1 MTLSRRRF
9 LTGASGAA
17 LALPWLE
24 KLSGGAAFAQA
35 ATTRP
40 TRLLVVAYPMGFIQ
54 EEWAPSAAGAT
65 FTLPRITAPL
75 EPFRQHLLFI
85 SNVDNRATQLNSQ
98 HAFGHPAKKESVL
111 TGTLM
116 RAAFQ
121 GDQSNVLAN
130 VIADRAGSDQGGPN
144 NESVCNFVGT
154 RIRGTR
160 PNASIDLAVSGDQY
174 DHHDV
179 NSSFFFEGPV
189 TPVKVQANPSRAFAR
204 YFANV
209 TGDSA
214 ALEAQRRARA
224 RKKSALDAVR
234 EGYVELRSGLN
245 AQDRTRLEDHANR
258 IRQIE
263 LEMARATCT
272 RPAGNYGTPT
282 LTAPYLPFRNLS
294 MRERAALMVPILT
307 NAMAC
312 DLAPV
317 GRLEFIDQ
325 QNPLFGV
332 TSVDAAIRAWNTAPT
347 SSDWH
352 GMVHGDASPVDGVRT
367 RGTPNAQYLVDSYRS
382 SASSTCSLAC
392 APSRKGPTAAPRST
406 TRWWCSARTTGTA
419 TATRRTSSASCSVE
433 TSAARAR
440 TSTSTGVAATRTS
453 TRRPRTAR
461 TRCSTPSFAGSTCA
475 RRAALPSEISACRTS
490 PRDRVCCPS
499 SRDTP
504 NFSVNVLREC

>member
-35 ATTRP
+35 AMSRP

-121 GDQSNVLAN
+121 GDQSNTLAN

-160 PNASIDLAVSGDQY
+160 PNASIDLAVSGDEY

-258 IRQIE
+258 IRQVE
-263 LEMARATCT
+263 LDMTRATCA

-317 GRLEFIDQ
+317 GRLEFVDQ
-325 QNPLFGV
+325 QNPRFGV

-367 RGTPNAQYLVDSYRS
+367 RGTPNAQYLVDSYRFFVERFVDVLTGLRAISEGPDGRTALDNTMVVLCSDYGNGNGHS
-382 SASSTCSLAC
+382 SNKL
-392 APSRKGPTAAPRST
+392 GFVLGGNLGG
-406 TRWWCSARTTGTA
+406 ARTNFHFDGRGRDANFYTQTA
-419 TATRRTSSASCSVE
+419 YSSNQVLN
-433 TSAARAR
+433 TIIR
-440 TSTSTGVAATRTS
+440 GFDL
-453 TRRPRTAR
+453 RTAGGA
-461 TRCSTPSFAGSTCA
+461 PVGDFGLQNFPAGSGV
-475 RRAALPSEISACRTS
+475 LP
-490 PRDRVCCPS
+490 V
-499 SRDTP
+499 
-504 NFSVNVLREC
+504 FS

>member
-24 KLSGGAAFAQA
+24 KLSGGVAFAQTA
-35 ATTRP
+35 MTRP

-75 EPFRQHLLFI
+75 EPFRQHLLFV

-98 HAFGHPAKKESVL
+98 HAFGHPGKKESVL

-130 VIADRAGSDQGGPN
+130 VIPDRAGSDQGGPN

-154 RIRGTR
+154 RLRGTR
-160 PNASIDLAVSGDQY
+160 PNASVDLAVSGDQY

-258 IRQIE
+258 VRQIE
-263 LEMARATCT
+263 LEMTRATCA

-294 MRERAALMVPILT
+294 MRERSALMIPILT

-317 GRLEFIDQ
+317 GRLEFVDQ

-332 TSVDAAIRAWNTAPT
+332 ASVDTAIRAWNTAPT

-367 RGTPNAQYLVDSYRS
+367 RGTPNAQYLVDSYRFFVERFVDVLSGLRSISEGPDGRTALDNTMVVLCSDYGNGGGHS
-382 SASSTCSLAC
+382 SNKLGFVLGGNLGGARTNFHFDGRGRDANFYTQTAYSSNQVLNTIIRGFDL
-392 APSRKGPTAAPRST
+392 
-406 TRWWCSARTTGTA
+406 RTTGGA
-419 TATRRTSSASCSVE
+419 PV
-433 TSAARAR
+433 
-440 TSTSTGVAATRTS
+440 GDFGLQNF
-453 TRRPRTAR
+453 P
-461 TRCSTPSFAGSTCA
+461 AGSGV
-475 RRAALPSEISACRTS
+475 LP
-490 PRDRVCCPS
+490 V
-499 SRDTP
+499 
-504 NFSVNVLREC
+504 FS